1 MSKKDRVADYMK
13 WSRESFA
20 KHQIVKASEDRWLVR
35 QPGTSAFWFEVVS
48 LAGGM
53 MLVHGDIDAVL
64 FGRYYPSKDA
74 TEAQAAI
81 EKIHWMASRTRPD
94 DCYFLEKA
102 KIGTG
107 SGSDGILFTKDED
120 VFREEIRDLIKQ
132 ESEGEVDEDGEVD
145 SRKRK
150 RREALEDALHSVG
163 SSTHEEV
170 QRAIYD
176 ALEGDAE
183 SVPEGRIVSCTMV
196 HVHAALQRLSELLNA
211 VESTKVN

>member
-1 MSKKDRVADYMK
+1 MNKKDRVADYMK
-13 WSRESFA
+13 FARESFA
-20 KHQIVKASEDRWLVR
+20 KHQIAKASEDRWLVR

-64 FGRYYPSKDA
+64 FGRYYPGENM
-74 TEAQAAI
+74 TEEQAAI

-94 DCYFLEKA
+94 DCYFVEKA

-145 SRKRK
+145 SRKRE

-183 SVPEGRIVSCTMV
+183 SVPEGKIVSSTMV
-196 HVHAALQRLSELLNA
+196 HIHAALQRLAELLIS
-211 VESTKVN
+211 VESPKVN